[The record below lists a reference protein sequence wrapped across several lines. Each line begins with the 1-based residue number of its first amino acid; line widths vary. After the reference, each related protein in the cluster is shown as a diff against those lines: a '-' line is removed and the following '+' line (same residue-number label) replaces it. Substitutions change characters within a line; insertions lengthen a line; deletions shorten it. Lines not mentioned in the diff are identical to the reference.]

1 MDKPMITVEVAY
13 ALAHK
18 QKIVQMQ
25 VPQGTTARDAALGS
39 GLESEFADIDLQHS
53 PLGIFGKNIAR
64 PQEHCLEDGDRVEI
78 YRPLLA
84 DPKEVRKQR
93 AERVAQA
100 KAAEAAQT
108 TSTD

>member
-1 MDKPMITVEVAY
+1 MITVEVAY

-25 VPQGTTARDAALGS
+25 VAQGTSARDAALRS
-39 GLESEFADIDLQHS
+39 GLDIDFPDIDLQGS
-53 PLGIFGKNIAR
+53 PLGVFGKTIAR
-64 PQEHCLEDGDRVEI
+64 PEEHILQAGDRVEI

-93 AERVAQA
+93 AARAAQA
-100 KAAEAAQT
+100 KAAEAEQ
-108 TSTD
+108 